1 MLKIYNTLS
10 QEKEIFKPLKPDNVD
25 LYVCGVTPYD
35 YCHIG
40 HGRVYLVFDVIIRYL
55 RSLGFTVNYI
65 RNITDIDDKIIKR
78 AQERNIPFTALT
90 GEFIGAMNADFQN
103 LNILE
108 PTVEPRATDYIAQM
122 IQMIE
127 KLVDKG
133 YAYVGE
139 TGDVYYDIQKFE
151 SYGCLSHRDME
162 DLKAGSRVQIND
174 AKQHPFDFV
183 LWKMAKPNE
192 PSWESPWGP
201 GRPGW
206 HIECSA
212 MSLQNCGETFDIH
225 GGGPDLKFPH
235 HENERAQSE
244 AATGKTFVN
253 YWMHVG
259 FVQQDKEKMSKSL
272 NNFLTIRDFLK
283 QYHPE
288 VMRYFSIMSH
298 YRSPIDYANENI
310 DAAAKGLSRLYIA
323 LRGLYS
329 SSENNFVS
337 VAKLAA
343 LKQLSLAKSSSDEL
357 YEQKFQ
363 DAMNDDFNT
372 PEAIAVLFELAHEIN
387 RHRETDPEKATQLG
401 AILKKLGNLLGLL
414 YTEPEIF
421 LQNLTG
427 KSTSLS
433 TAEIENLIAKRSEAR
448 KAKEWAESDRIRDTL
463 LSQGISL
470 EDTAMGTTWSVTH

>member
-10 QEKEIFKPLKPDNVD
+10 KQKEIFKPLQLGKID

-40 HGRVYLVFDVIIRYL
+40 HGRVFLIFDVVIRYL
-55 RSLGFTVNYI
+55 RSIDFAVKYI

-78 AQERNIPFTALT
+78 AQERNIPFMALT
-90 GEFIGAMNADFQN
+90 AEFIEAMNTDFQH
-103 LNILE
+103 LNILP
-108 PTVEPRATDYIAQM
+108 PTTEPRATDYIQQM
-122 IQMIE
+122 IDMIQQ
-127 KLVDKG
+127 LINKG

-151 SYGCLSHRDME
+151 SYGCLSHRDLE
-162 DLKAGSRVQIND
+162 DLKAGSRVEIND

-183 LWKMAKPNE
+183 LWKMAKPDE
-192 PSWESPWGP
+192 PSWDSPWGL

-212 MSLQNCGETFDIH
+212 MSLAHCGETFDIH

-272 NNFLTIRDFLK
+272 GNFLTIRDFLK
-283 QYHPE
+283 HYHPE
-288 VMRYFSIMSH
+288 VLRYFSIMSH
-298 YRSPIDYANENI
+298 YRSPIDYATDNI
-310 DAAAKGLSRLYIA
+310 DAAGRGLSRLYTA
-323 LRGLYS
+323 LRGMR
-329 SSENNFVS
+329 SEKTVLSGVCPNTEMES
-337 VAKLAA
+337 
-343 LKQLSLAKSSSDEL
+343 KQTSF
-357 YEQKFQ
+357 EQKFQ

-372 PEAIAVLFELAHEIN
+372 PEAIAVLFEIAHEIN
-387 RHRETDPEKATQLG
+387 RHRETEPEKAIAL
-401 AILKKLGNLLGLL
+401 AVYLKKLGNILGLL
-414 YTEPEIF
+414 YSEPEAF
-421 LQNLTG
+421 LQNLSSEAIDITPE
-427 KSTSLS
+427 
-433 TAEIENLIAKRSEAR
+433 EIEQLITARAEAR
-448 KAKEWAESDRIRDTL
+448 KSKQWVESDRIRDVL
-463 LSQGISL
+463 LSKGISL
-470 EDTAMGTTWSVTH
+470 EDTAMGTTWHVSH

>member
-10 QEKEIFKPLKPDNVD
+10 KQKEIFKPLQPGKID

-40 HGRVYLVFDVIIRYL
+40 HGRVFLIFDVVIRYL
-55 RSLGFTVNYI
+55 RFINFEVNYV

-78 AQERNIPFTALT
+78 AQERNIPFNALT
-90 GEFIGAMNADFQN
+90 AEFIEAMNTDFQH
-103 LNILE
+103 LNILP
-108 PTVEPRATDYIAQM
+108 PTVEPCATNYIPQM
-122 IQMIE
+122 IDMIQQ
-127 KLVDKG
+127 LVDKK

-151 SYGCLSHRDME
+151 SYGCLSHRDLD
-162 DLKAGSRVQIND
+162 DLKAGSRVEIND

-192 PSWESPWGP
+192 PSWESPWGL

-212 MSLQNCGETFDIH
+212 MSLTHCGETFDIH

-244 AATGKTFVN
+244 AATSKKFVN

-283 QYHPE
+283 HYHPE
-288 VMRYFSIMSH
+288 VLRYFSVMSH
-298 YRSPIDYANENI
+298 YRSPIDYATDNI
-310 DAAAKGLSRLYIA
+310 DVAGRGLLRLYTA
-323 LRGLYS
+323 LRGISL
-329 SSENNFVS
+329 EKPVEKNTLDLFM
-337 VAKLAA
+337 VAEEEIQSIQASFEK
-343 LKQLSLAKSSSDEL
+343 
-357 YEQKFQ
+357 KFQ

-372 PEAIAVLFELAHEIN
+372 PEAIAVLFEIAHEIN
-387 RHRETDPEKATQLG
+387 RQREAAPEKAIVL
-401 AILKKLGNLLGLL
+401 AIHLKKLGNILGLL
-414 YTEPEIF
+414 YSEPEAF
-421 LQNLTG
+421 LQNTRG
-427 KSTSLS
+427 KAIDL
-433 TAEIENLIAKRSEAR
+433 ALGEIEQLIAEREKAR
-448 KAKEWAESDRIRDTL
+448 KSKQWAESDRIRNIL
-463 LSQGISL
+463 LENGILL
-470 EDTAMGTTWSVTH
+470 EDTAKGTIWHAR

>member
-10 QEKEIFKPLKPDNVD
+10 KQKEIFKPLQPGKID

-40 HGRVYLVFDVIIRYL
+40 HGRVFLVFDVVIRYL
-55 RSLGFTVNYI
+55 RYINFAVKYI

-78 AQERNIPFTALT
+78 AQEKNIPFTALT
-90 GEFIGAMNADFQN
+90 AEFIEAMNADFQN
-103 LNILE
+103 LNILS
-108 PTVEPRATDYIAQM
+108 PTTEPRATEYIQQMVEM
-122 IQMIE
+122 IQ

-151 SYGCLSHRDME
+151 SYGCLSHRDLE
-162 DLKAGSRVQIND
+162 DLKAGSRVEIND

-183 LWKMAKPNE
+183 LWKMAKPEE
-192 PSWESPWGP
+192 PSWDSPWGP

-212 MSLQNCGETFDIH
+212 MSLAHCGETFDIH

-244 AATGKTFVN
+244 AATGKPFVN

-272 NNFLTIRDFLK
+272 GNFLTIRDFLK
-283 QYHPE
+283 HYHPE
-288 VMRYFSIMSH
+288 VLRYFSIMSH
-298 YRSPIDYANENI
+298 YRSPIDYATDNI
-310 DAAAKGLSRLYIA
+310 DAAGRGLSRLYTA
-323 LRGLYS
+323 LRGLPLETKETNTEMQS
-329 SSENNFVS
+329 KTSF
-337 VAKLAA
+337 
-343 LKQLSLAKSSSDEL
+343 
-357 YEQKFQ
+357 EQKFQ

-372 PEAIAVLFELAHEIN
+372 PEAIAVLFEIAHDIN
-387 RHRETDPEKATQLG
+387 RHRETEPEKAVEL
-401 AILKKLGNLLGLL
+401 ALHLKKLGNILGLL
-414 YTEPEIF
+414 YSEPEVF
-421 LQNLTG
+421 LKNISG
-427 KSTSLS
+427 K
-433 TAEIENLIAKRSEAR
+433 AIDVAPEEIEQLIAARDQAR
-448 KAKEWAESDRIRDTL
+448 KSKQWAESDRIRDVL
-463 LSQGISL
+463 LAKGVSL
-470 EDTAMGTTWSVTH
+470 EDTATGTKWHISR